1 MYRIEG
7 DGSYQHT
14 LIFRDGEQIP
24 YEHCE
29 FRVNVDEC
37 VANVDGVEGNIEHI
51 IITGVYTIISKGEFI
66 STNLLSSGVMLRG
79 VQSLLVKIEKDY
91 HPIICID
98 AILLPNIVEVK
109 DEE

>member
-14 LIFRDGEQIP
+14 SVYRDGDKIS
-24 YEHCE
+24 YDHCE
-29 FRVNVDEC
+29 IRVNVDEC
-37 VANVDGVEGNIEHI
+37 VANVDGIEGKIEYI
-51 IITGVYTIISKGEFI
+51 VISGVYTIISKGEFNN
-66 STNLLSSGVMLRG
+66 TNLLSNGLMLRG

-91 HPIICID
+91 HPVICID